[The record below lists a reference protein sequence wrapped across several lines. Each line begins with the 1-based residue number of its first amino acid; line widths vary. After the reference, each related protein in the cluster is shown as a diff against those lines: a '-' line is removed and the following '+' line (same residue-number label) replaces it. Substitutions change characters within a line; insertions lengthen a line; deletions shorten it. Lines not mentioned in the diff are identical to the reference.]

1 MHCAITYLVEGLYQ
15 GRKLYNSKLQTQVS
29 NTTDIISYNQLK
41 NHGTEA
47 DSHQSQ
53 VQGAPVVDFEV
64 ESE

>member
-1 MHCAITYLVEGLYQ
+1 M
-15 GRKLYNSKLQTQVS
+15 S

-53 VQGAPVVDFEV
+53 VQGAPVVDSEV
-64 ESE
+64 ESDWYGGESLLK